1 MAVVAAVTLV
11 VGCRL
16 AGALLRRHGDPL
28 HLSDAY
34 PIAGDWQHVLSPW
47 LVVPVAAAAVA
58 LGCWPR
64 LVATLRWR
72 ALLVASFV
80 VSAAWAV
87 ALNLVT
93 GPGGLTA
100 PLSAPGEYPHDVP
113 RVTHLS
119 TFLATF
125 NHYVTHH
132 DDSRQWTVHVGGHP
146 PGALG
151 VFVLLDRLGLGGLGW
166 AAALCI
172 LGGALTAPCV
182 LSTVRLLAGPAGLLG
197 SVRLAGSARVGGPG
211 RWDGEVLARRA
222 ALFVPLAPAALWIAT
237 SADAL
242 FAGIAAV
249 GLTAL
254 AHAAARRDR
263 WSDPLAAAGGLA
275 LGLCL
280 FLSYGLT
287 LLAPLAIGIV
297 LVRRWPFRARRS
309 SPDVQL
315 GADRT
320 AGRVLS
326 AVRPLLVGGVVVL
339 GLVLAARLAGFD
351 WVRGLGLAAARTR
364 QGQVWVDRPT
374 AYFVFANVAA
384 LVISVGPAVV
394 GGLAL
399 VRRSRLAV
407 LPVAVAV
414 AVLGAL
420 VSNLSKGEVE
430 RIYLP
435 FAVWLLPFAALL
447 PFRLP
452 WPGRAGPSAGVAGQR
467 WSGRAL
473 LAVQLGWAVLI
484 SATVQTWW

>member
-1 MAVVAAVTLV
+1 
-11 VGCRL
+11 
-16 AGALLRRHGDPL
+16 
-28 HLSDAY
+28 
-34 PIAGDWQHVLSPW
+34 
-47 LVVPVAAAAVA
+47 
-58 LGCWPR
+58 
-64 LVATLRWR
+64 
-72 ALLVASFV
+72 
-80 VSAAWAV
+80 
-87 ALNLVT
+87 
-93 GPGGLTA
+93 
-100 PLSAPGEYPHDVP
+100 
-113 RVTHLS
+113 
-119 TFLATF
+119 
-125 NHYVTHH
+125 
-132 DDSRQWTVHVGGHP
+132 VGGHP

-182 LSTVRLLAGPAGLLG
+182 LSTVRLLAGPTTLPAAKESG
-197 SVRLAGSARVGGPG
+197 SDGPVGSAWAGGPG

-242 FAGIAAV
+242 FAGIAAL

-254 AHAAARRDR
+254 AHAAATRGRRADL
-263 WSDPLAAAGGLA
+263 LAAAGGLA

-287 LLAPLAIGIV
+287 LLAPLAVGMV
-297 LVRRWPFRARRS
+297 LVRRWPFRGRRS
-309 SPDVQL
+309 SAAGP
-315 GADRT
+315 GPDRT
-320 AGRVLS
+320 AGRVLW
-326 AVRPLLVGGVVVL
+326 AVRPLLVGGIVVL
-339 GLVLAARLAGFD
+339 VLVLAARLAGFD
-351 WVRGLGLAAARTR
+351 WVQGLGLAARRTR
-364 QGQVWVDRPT
+364 QGQVWIDRPT

-394 GGLAL
+394 GGLA
-399 VRRSRLAV
+399 VARRSRLAV

-414 AVLGAL
+414 AVAGAL